1 MVYVYGNGRI
11 GTLEDDDL
19 VKLRR
24 LVRNHSMYTDSH

>member
-1 MVYVYGNGRI
+1 MEMVELE
-11 GTLEDDDL
+11 TLEDDDL